1 MVFECQLE
9 TFSASLTP
17 SQRTVGGKA
26 TDFPNIETARKV
38 SIDYTLA
45 AAQAFAT
52 NLAPRLVETG
62 RKFSFVFCSGHGAE
76 QNEDVRVWLFADS
89 RKIKVCWRDVWEIAP

>member
-1 MVFECQLE
+1 MPIGNL
-9 TFSASLTP
+9 SASLTLL
-17 SQRTVGGKA
+17 QRTVGGKV

-52 NLAPRLVETG
+52 NLAPGLAEAG
-62 RKFSFVFCSGHGAE
+62 RKFSFVFCSGYGAE
-76 QNEDVRVWLFADS
+76 QKENARVWLYADS
-89 RKIKVCWRDVWEIAP
+89 RKIKVCWRNAGR